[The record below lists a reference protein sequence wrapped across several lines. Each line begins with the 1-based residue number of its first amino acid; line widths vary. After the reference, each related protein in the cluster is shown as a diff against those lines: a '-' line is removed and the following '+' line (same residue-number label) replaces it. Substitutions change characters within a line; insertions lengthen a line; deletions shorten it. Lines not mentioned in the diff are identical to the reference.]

1 MNEIITVNNLRK
13 QYVVGEVTI
22 PVLKGINFSLYEGEL
37 VVILGPS
44 GSGKSTMMNLLGG
57 LDSPTEGE
65 IIFNNKN
72 IGEASDKELTK
83 YRSNAIGFV
92 FQFYNLLQ
100 NLTAKENID
109 LAATLSND
117 PIDTDE
123 LLEKIGMADHAGH
136 FPAQMSGGQQQRVA
150 IARAI
155 AKNPSLLLCD
165 EPTGALDSSTGVQ
178 VIRLLMDFNRTFG
191 KTIVIITHNA
201 VIADIADRVF
211 YVRDGQIEKIEV
223 NENPIKPEE
232 VTW

>member
-1 MNEIITVNNLRK
+1 VNEIITVNNLRK

-72 IGEASDKELTK
+72 IGAASDKELTK